1 MQLYPGMSSDRKLV
15 HAFACDDQPDVN
27 QGQYV
32 GYKPFDSRSVGVEI
46 TSDKKSRTHF
56 FCRSISVLRPSV
68 EMPEA
73 IVQRDGDNAQCVRN
87 TVQFFYQLSVATVQC
102 DGTVSIADTQLFV
115 DEGG

>member
-56 FCRSISVLRPSV
+56 FCRQYLRLASI
-68 EMPEA
+68 
-73 IVQRDGDNAQCVRN
+73 GGNAR
-87 TVQFFYQLSVATVQC
+87 SDRAARW
-102 DGTVSIADTQLFV
+102 G
-115 DEGG
+115 

>member
-73 IVQRDGDNAQCVRN
+73 IVQRDGDNAQCIVSVRLRQE
-87 TVQFFYQLSVATVQC
+87 VQKLPRSHRLMLIGGF
-102 DGTVSIADTQLFV
+102 
-115 DEGG
+115 EG

>member
-1 MQLYPGMSSDRKLV
+1 MPLPAMTSRMSTKGNTWAINHSI
-15 HAFACDDQPDVN
+15 P
-27 QGQYV
+27 
-32 GYKPFDSRSVGVEI
+32 
-46 TSDKKSRTHF
+46 DKKSRTHF

-102 DGTVSIADTQLFV
+102 DGTVSIADTQLLV

>member
-73 IVQRDGDNAQCVRN
+73 IVQRDGDNAQCVRS